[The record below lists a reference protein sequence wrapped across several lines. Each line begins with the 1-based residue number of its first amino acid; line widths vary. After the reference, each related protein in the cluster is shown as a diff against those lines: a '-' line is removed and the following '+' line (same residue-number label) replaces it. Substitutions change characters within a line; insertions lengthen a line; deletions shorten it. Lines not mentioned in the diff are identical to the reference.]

1 MDQAA
6 ESPADVSGVPDSPGA
21 GPQSHTERARSASG
35 EHGGARSGRLAGG
48 PAGRRRSPGRAAA
61 QRAVRANAAPL
72 LFAAA
77 AFAIT
82 LGLLL
87 RFHVADR
94 IEVLPA
100 VVSADLRLV
109 DPAASYLDAATWETV
124 EDTEVVQR
132 TEVRGSVSP
141 GNPDWSTWEVT
152 VDTAG
157 DAMIGHMDRRVVV
170 HRSTGAAV
178 NCCGEHVDGDR
189 AVRQAGLVLYWPAG
203 GARDA
208 HPFYDADIRAA
219 PLMEFTGTEQV
230 AGLATRRYEQT
241 VEPTQVP
248 GSARSVPARALGL
261 DRSGTVTA
269 TRWVEVHR
277 TYWIE
282 PVSGRLVDAEEERRE
297 TLRAETGTGE
307 RMLLDASLAMPDDR
321 IGAFVADART
331 ARLTFLA
338 VRTWAPA
345 GLGGV
350 GVLLLAAGAAAA
362 LRARRTAPPAGPG
375 DRPEPGH
382 SAAPETGR

>member
-1 MDQAA
+1 MRAHHEVTDPSGGTAPGPPDDA
-6 ESPADVSGVPDSPGA
+6 VPGPPAPG
-21 GPQSHTERARSASG
+21 R
-35 EHGGARSGRLAGG
+35 
-48 PAGRRRSPGRAAA
+48 AGRRSAGREAA

-82 LGLLL
+82 LALLL

-100 VVSADLRLV
+100 VVSTDVRLA
-109 DPAASYLDAATWETV
+109 DPAASYLDTSTWETV

-132 TEVRGSVSP
+132 TEVHGSVSP
-141 GNPDWSTWEVT
+141 GNPDWSTWDVT

-157 DAMIGHMDRRVVV
+157 DTMIGHMDRRVVV
-170 HRSTGAAV
+170 HRSTGTAV

-203 GARDA
+203 GSRDA
-208 HPFYDADIRAA
+208 YPFYDADIRAA

-248 GSARSVPARALGL
+248 ESARSVPARTLGL
-261 DRSGTVTA
+261 DRAGTVTA
-269 TRWVEVHR
+269 TRWVAVHR

-282 PVSGRLVDAEEERRE
+282 PVSGRLVNAEEERVE

-307 RMLLDASLAMPDDR
+307 RTLLDASLAMPDDQVS
-321 IGAFVADART
+321 AFVADAR
-331 ARLTFLA
+331 AIRLTFLS

-345 GLGGV
+345 ALGALGA
-350 GVLLLAAGAAAA
+350 LLLAAGAMAAA
-362 LRARRTAPPAGPG
+362 RARRRPAPTGPG
-375 DRPEPGH
+375 DREEPGPVPTP
-382 SAAPETGR
+382 ATGPVEPDPRR